1 MSVKLSVNNFH
12 RGNFAFSYILKVPFD
27 KEDRSGIVYVWVG
40 TRADP
45 EEARITEEIAREM
58 YDGVRR
64 TLNYLIL
71 PFCSQLPR
79 NSAS

>member
-1 MSVKLSVNNFH
+1 M
-12 RGNFAFSYILKVPFD
+12 PFD

-40 TRADP
+40 NRADP

-64 TLNYLIL
+64 IQNYRYQFFKSEQKESLFVYWVKE
-71 PFCSQLPR
+71 PCD
-79 NSAS
+79 

>member
-1 MSVKLSVNNFH
+1 
-12 RGNFAFSYILKVPFD
+12 LKVPFD

-40 TRADP
+40 NRADP

-64 TLNYLIL
+64 NSSSKL
-71 PFCSQLPR
+71 PLSISPFQIATKEV
-79 NSAS
+79 ASYY